1 MIPTPAECRAYLES
15 YGLNQTATYTLA
27 GDLVLNSPIV
37 HNIDTRN
44 LLPTM
49 LINSA
54 HIAAGTRIV
63 SVDIVSAT
71 VGQITLD
78 ENASANATA
87 ESLTVTYFPVISD
100 DWIVKKRDNFVV
112 PWAERICRTS
122 FSATQQ
128 IEEYYS
134 GNGTSILMLNRKP
147 IVSLDALSY
156 TNVMSNQYVINLLA
170 IQNVSEEGIL
180 KVRTNFNESTWI
192 PIFAKG
198 LLNLRVKYTYGYA
211 SCPADIAE
219 AIKYLICEQILGQ
232 LADRTGGGSLSVQGF
247 SRNYGNRGKYTN
259 VRNDLSRAAM
269 AILRNYMTANSGA

>member
-15 YGLNQTATYTLA
+15 YGLNQTATYALT
-27 GDLVLNSPIV
+27 GDLVLNSPII
-37 HNIDTRN
+37 HNINTLS
-44 LLPTM
+44 LLPSM
-49 LINSA
+49 LVNSA
-54 HIAAGTRIV
+54 HIAPGTRIV
-63 SVDIVSAT
+63 SVDVVSAT
-71 VGQITLD
+71 VGQVTLD

-87 ESLTVTYFPVISD
+87 EPITVTYFTVISD
-100 DWIVKKRDNFVV
+100 DWIIKKRDNFVI

-122 FSATQQ
+122 FSATAQ

-156 TNVMSNQYVINLLA
+156 TNVMSNQYVINLMA
-170 IQNVSEEGIL
+170 IQNISEEGIL

-211 SCPADIAE
+211 SCPVDVSE
-219 AIKYLICEQILGQ
+219 AIKYLTCEQILGQ
-232 LADRTGGGSLSVQGF
+232 IADRTGGGSLSVQGF
-247 SRNYGNRGKYTN
+247 SRNHGARGKYTN
-259 VRNDLSRAAM
+259 VRNDMSRAAM
-269 AILRNYMTANSGA
+269 AILRDYMTANSGA